1 MKFIMDKKIPL
12 HIAFIMD
19 GNGRWAKNKN
29 MPRNYGH
36 EAGAKTVEKVIKKA
50 RELGVKY
57 ITLFAFSTEN
67 WSRPQREIDSLM
79 KLLSKTLARYNK
91 DSKKNNTRLIISGR
105 REKLPENILKDI
117 DNVVESTKN
126 NTAITVNLALN
137 YGARQEITDAIKKL
151 VSQGKKEITEQDI
164 SACMYQP
171 GIPDPDLIIRT
182 SGEKRI
188 SNFLLWQSAYSEFYF
203 TPVLWPDFDGAEL
216 EKAVTEFQAR
226 IRRYGG
232 I

>member
-1 MKFIMDKKIPL
+1 MDKKIPL